1 MKKIFSTLI
10 LLIALL
16 SGANA
21 QAPVI
26 EGSSYY
32 LPKTA
37 LQFTVLVEKRAFK
50 PGEFA
55 EFADRYLKIGE
66 AALDSKTS
74 YRIVD
79 MKMKAVGVADTSKFF
94 NARISPKLT
103 ISKLYI
109 SDDGILQSVNT
120 EPMPIPEDRHFVP
133 SKKVKPL
140 NPDRKSVV

>member
-37 LQFTVLVEKRAFK
+37 LQFTVLVEKRVCRELCFGK
-50 PGEFA
+50 NWFSGPLPSEELPKTPG
-55 EFADRYLKIGE
+55 
-66 AALDSKTS
+66 
-74 YRIVD
+74 
-79 MKMKAVGVADTSKFF
+79 
-94 NARISPKLT
+94 
-103 ISKLYI
+103 
-109 SDDGILQSVNT
+109 
-120 EPMPIPEDRHFVP
+120 PEGHHRRSSLP
-133 SKKVKPL
+133 E
-140 NPDRKSVV
+140 